1 MTAPAL
7 PDGREVDLHSDD
19 DVAGA
24 AGLDAGHGVKSLSPG
39 TACLIKAP
47 LLDLDGAKVAEGHAV
62 GASVLL
68 PAAGCDAALEMDL
81 RVARVAQVPQGTGG
95 LVGEGGFLEEANAT
109 GGVLVVGA
117 FEVSL
122 CAADSRESA
131 GAVAVGGQGSG
142 VNDCEQGLLAGAC
155 LAVVDAGH
163 GGVGQAECPA
173 WVGGNLTAW
182 ATNTDPNA
190 PYQPVQALLHPEEL
204 WPHLG
209 ETSLLLGT
217 RIVPGTLLLSLAVTA
232 AVLYKRHKDGSGRRR
247 KRIAGMAKQ
256 KDIEPLMAK
265 AITAKARSLRPSLKS
280 AKHIDARETGILLG
294 NLQGTRHE
302 VRMGYE
308 DVAVAIMAPR
318 SGKTT
323 SLAIPSILAAPG
335 PVLLTSNKAAGDA
348 FTATIDARAAV
359 GRTWSMDP
367 QQIAHAERAMWWNPL
382 SDAKTLD
389 GAGRLA
395 GHFLA
400 ASVDASQQG
409 DFWSKAGSNI
419 LSQLFLA
426 AALDER
432 PITDVMA
439 WLAFPA
445 DRTPLDILRDHKFAA
460 VAAQLKG
467 TVEGPPETRDGIY
480 ETTCQY
486 AAALLNSEIAAWVTP
501 QKNVPE
507 FKPSEFVTSK
517 DTLYLLSKDGGGGAS
532 ALIAACADSVMR
544 AATAQAERAGGRL
557 DPPMLAILDEAA
569 NVCKISDLP
578 DLYSHLGS
586 RGIIPIT
593 ILQSYRQGQK
603 VWGDAGMDA
612 MWSAS
617 TIKVI
622 GSGIDDP
629 DFADKLSRLIGDHDV
644 ETTSTST
651 SESGKSTSVSMR
663 QQRIM
668 AADAIRALPKGTALC
683 FATGMRAAML
693 DLRPWYLEP
702 GAAELSAASARASKG
717 ITERAIAKATPMQSD
732 FGLAS

>member
-1 MTAPAL
+1 MPPASTSTS
-7 PDGREVDLHSDD
+7 DGYDIAFR
-19 DVAGA
+19 
-24 AGLDAGHGVKSLSPG
+24 
-39 TACLIKAP
+39 
-47 LLDLDGAKVAEGHAV
+47 LL
-62 GASVLL
+62 
-68 PAAGCDAALEMDL
+68 M
-81 RVARVAQVPQGTGG
+81 
-95 LVGEGGFLEEANAT
+95 
-109 GGVLVVGA
+109 GVLAIVVPL
-117 FEVSL
+117 SH
-122 CAADSRESA
+122 
-131 GAVAVGGQGSG
+131 
-142 VNDCEQGLLAGAC
+142 LAW
-155 LAVVDAGH
+155 LS
-163 GGVGQAECPA
+163 
-173 WVGGNLTAW
+173 GNLTAYLTGRPW
-182 ATNTDPNA
+182 A
-190 PYQPVQALLHPEEL
+190 PYQPTTALLHPDQL
-204 WPHLG
+204 WPEVG
-209 ETSLLLGT
+209 ETSLLIGT
-217 RIVPGTLLLSLAVTA
+217 RIIPVTVLLALGATA
-232 AVLYKRHKDGSGRRR
+232 GLLWARHKNNGGGRM
-247 KRIAGMAKQ
+247 KKITSMAKP

-265 AITAKARSLRPSLKS
+265 AITDKARSLRPSLKT
-280 AKHIDARETGILLG
+280 AKHIAPRDTGILLG

-308 DVAVAIMAPR
+308 DVALAIMAPR

-323 SLAIPSILAAPG
+323 SLAIPSILDAPG

-348 FTATIDARAAV
+348 YTATLDARAAV
-359 GRTWSMDP
+359 GRAWSMDP
-367 QQIAHAERAMWWNPL
+367 QQIAHAAREMWWNPL
-382 SDAKTLD
+382 ADAKTLD

-426 AALDER
+426 AALDDR
-432 PITDVMA
+432 PITDVMQ

-445 DRTPLDILRDHKFAA
+445 DRTPLDILRDHQFTA

-480 ETTCQY
+480 ETARQY

-501 QKNVPE
+501 QKDVLE
-507 FKPSEFVTSK
+507 FRPAEFVAST

-612 MWSAS
+612 MWSAA
-617 TIKVI
+617 TVKVI

-663 QQRIM
+663 QERILP
-668 AADAIRALPKGTALC
+668 ADAIRALPKGTALL

-693 DLRPWYLEP
+693 DLRPWYAEP
-702 GAAELSAASARASKG
+702 CAGELAAASARASKA
-717 ITERAIAKATPMQSD
+717 ITARAVAKHTPAQSD
-732 FGLAS
+732 YGQAA

>member
-1 MTAPAL
+1 MPPTSPNSSIDGYDIVLRLLIGVAAVVVPLSHLAWLSGNITA
-7 PDGREVDLHSDD
+7 
-19 DVAGA
+19 
-24 AGLDAGHGVKSLSPG
+24 SL
-39 TACLIKAP
+39 
-47 LLDLDGAKVAEGHAV
+47 
-62 GASVLL
+62 
-68 PAAGCDAALEMDL
+68 
-81 RVARVAQVPQGTGG
+81 TGG
-95 LVGEGGFLEEANAT
+95 G
-109 GGVLVVGA
+109 
-117 FEVSL
+117 
-122 CAADSRESA
+122 
-131 GAVAVGGQGSG
+131 
-142 VNDCEQGLLAGAC
+142 
-155 LAVVDAGH
+155 
-163 GGVGQAECPA
+163 
-173 WVGGNLTAW
+173 W
-182 ATNTDPNA
+182 A
-190 PYQPVQALLHPEEL
+190 PYQPTTALLHPERL
-204 WPHLG
+204 WPHAG
-209 ETSLLLGT
+209 ETSLLIGARVVPVLLLLALGT
-217 RIVPGTLLLSLAVTA
+217 A
-232 AVLYKRHKDGSGRRR
+232 AGILWARHKNRSGGR
-247 KRIAGMAKQ
+247 KKITGMAKAR
-256 KDIEPLMAK
+256 DIEPMMAK
-265 AITAKARSLRPSLKS
+265 AITDKARSLRPSLKD
-280 AKHIDARETGILLG
+280 AKHIEARDTGILLG
-294 NLQGTRHE
+294 NLQGTKQE
-302 VRMGYE
+302 IRMGYE

-348 FTATIDARAAV
+348 FTATYDARAAV
-359 GRTWSMDP
+359 GRVWSMDP
-367 QQIAHAERAMWWNPL
+367 QQIAHAAREMWWNPL
-382 SDAKTLD
+382 ADAKTLD

-419 LSQLFLA
+419 LAQLFLA

-432 PITDVMA
+432 PITDVMQ

-445 DRTPLDILRDHKFAA
+445 DRTPLDILRDHGFTA

-480 ETTCQY
+480 ETARQY

-507 FKPSEFVTSK
+507 FRPSEFVTST

-617 TIKVI
+617 TVKVI

-644 ETTSTST
+644 ETTSTSH

-663 QQRIM
+663 QQRILP
-668 AADAIRALPKGTALC
+668 ADEIRALPKGTALC
-683 FATGMRAAML
+683 FATGLRAAML
-693 DLRPWYLEP
+693 DLRPWYQEP
-702 GAAELSAASARASKG
+702 GAAELSAASDRASKA
-717 ITERAIAKATPMQSD
+717 ITARAIAKHAPVQSD
-732 FGLAS
+732 FGPAA

>member
-1 MTAPAL
+1 MPSSSNSST
-7 PDGREVDLHSDD
+7 DGYDFVLR
-19 DVAGA
+19 
-24 AGLDAGHGVKSLSPG
+24 
-39 TACLIKAP
+39 
-47 LLDLDGAKVAEGHAV
+47 LL
-62 GASVLL
+62 
-68 PAAGCDAALEMDL
+68 
-81 RVARVAQVPQGTGG
+81 
-95 LVGEGGFLEEANAT
+95 
-109 GGVLVVGA
+109 LVV
-117 FEVSL
+117 L
-122 CAADSRESA
+122 
-131 GAVAVGGQGSG
+131 AVAVPLSHLAWLSG
-142 VNDCEQGLLAGAC
+142 NITAHLAGS
-155 LAVVDAGH
+155 DS
-163 GGVGQAECPA
+163 
-173 WVGGNLTAW
+173 
-182 ATNTDPNA
+182 A
-190 PYQPVQALLHPEEL
+190 PYQPAAALLHPEQL
-204 WPHLG
+204 WPDVG
-209 ETSLLLGT
+209 ETSLLIGA
-217 RIVPGTLLLSLAVTA
+217 RVVPIALLLAPGA
-232 AVLYKRHKDGSGRRR
+232 AAGVLWARHKNRSGGR
-247 KRIAGMAKQ
+247 KKITGMAKAQ
-256 KDIEPLMAK
+256 DIEPLLAK
-265 AITAKARSLRPSLKS
+265 AITDKARSLRPSLRT
-280 AKHIDARETGILLG
+280 AKHIDAKDTGILLG
-294 NLQGTRHE
+294 NLQGSRTE

-323 SLAIPSILAAPG
+323 SLAIPSVLNAPG
-335 PVLLTSNKAAGDA
+335 PVLLTSNKAADDA
-348 FTATIDARAAV
+348 YTTTYDARCQV
-359 GRTWSMDP
+359 GRVWSMDP

-382 SDAKTLD
+382 ADAKTLD

-432 PITDVMA
+432 PITDVMQ

-445 DRTPLDILRDHKFAA
+445 DRTPLDILRDHGFAA

-480 ETTCQY
+480 ETARQY

-501 QKNVPE
+501 QKDAAE
-507 FKPSEFVTSK
+507 FRPATFVTST
-517 DTLYLLSKDGGGGAS
+517 DTLFLLSKDGGGGAS

-603 VWGDAGMDA
+603 VWGDADMDA

-617 TIKVI
+617 TVKVI

-644 ETTSTST
+644 ETTSTSH

-663 QQRIM
+663 QERILP
-668 AADAIRALPKGTALC
+668 ADAIRALPKGTALC

-702 GAAELSAASARASKG
+702 DAAELSAASKSASDG
-717 ITERAIAKATPMQSD
+717 ITQRAIAKHAPRKTD
-732 FGLAS
+732 FGTAA

>member
-1 MTAPAL
+1 MPQ
-7 PDGREVDLHSDD
+7 PSSNSGDGYDIAFKILLGILAVT
-19 DVAGA
+19 VP
-24 AGLDAGHGVKSLSPG
+24 LSNL
-39 TACLIKAP
+39 AWL
-47 LLDLDGAKVAEGHAV
+47 
-62 GASVLL
+62 
-68 PAAGCDAALEMDL
+68 
-81 RVARVAQVPQGTGG
+81 GG
-95 LVGEGGFLEEANAT
+95 QITSWAT
-109 GGVLVVGA
+109 G
-117 FEVSL
+117 
-122 CAADSRESA
+122 
-131 GAVAVGGQGSG
+131 SG
-142 VNDCEQGLLAGAC
+142 PD
-155 LAVVDAGH
+155 
-163 GGVGQAECPA
+163 
-173 WVGGNLTAW
+173 
-182 ATNTDPNA
+182 A
-190 PYQPVQALLHPEEL
+190 PYQPVQALLHPARL
-204 WPHLG
+204 WPRLG
-209 ETSLLLGT
+209 ETSLLVGT
-217 RIVPGTLLLSLAVTA
+217 RVLPATVLLALGILAVI
-232 AVLYKRHKDGSGRRR
+232 LYQRYKAGGGREKRVT
-247 KRIAGMAKQ
+247 GMAKRS
-256 KDIEPLMAK
+256 DVEPLMAK
-265 AITAKARSLRPSLKS
+265 AVTAKARSLRPSLRTTPRIE
-280 AKHIDARETGILLG
+280 ARDAGVLLG
-294 NLQGTRHE
+294 NLQGTKHE
-302 VRMGYE
+302 VRMGFE

-323 SLAIPSILAAPG
+323 SLAIPSILNAPG
-335 PVLLTSNKAAGDA
+335 AVLLTSNKAANDA
-348 FTATIDARAAV
+348 FTATLDARAAV
-359 GRTWSMDP
+359 GRVWAMDP
-367 QQIAHAERAMWWNPL
+367 QQIAHAARAMWWNPL
-382 SDAKTLD
+382 ADAKTLD

-432 PITDVMA
+432 PITDVMQ

-445 DRTPLDILRDHKFAA
+445 DRTPLDILRDHAFTA

-480 ETTCQY
+480 ETARQY
-486 AAALLNSEIAAWVTP
+486 AAALLNSEIAAWITP

-507 FKPSEFVTSK
+507 FRPSQFVTST

-612 MWSAS
+612 MWSAA
-617 TIKVI
+617 TVKVI

-644 ETTSTST
+644 ETTSTSM

-663 QQRIM
+663 QERILP
-668 AADAIRALPKGTALC
+668 ADAIRALPKGTALL

-693 DLRPWYLEP
+693 DLRPWYREP
-702 GAAELSAASARASKG
+702 GAAELSAASARASKA
-717 ITERAIAKATPMQSD
+717 ITTRAVAKHTPTQSNY
-732 FGLAS
+732 GTAA

>member
-1 MTAPAL
+1 MPQPSSSST
-7 PDGREVDLHSDD
+7 DGYDIAFRVLGVVLAIAVPLSN
-19 DVAGA
+19 VAW
-24 AGLDAGHGVKSLSPG
+24 L
-39 TACLIKAP
+39 
-47 LLDLDGAKVAEGHAV
+47 
-62 GASVLL
+62 
-68 PAAGCDAALEMDL
+68 
-81 RVARVAQVPQGTGG
+81 
-95 LVGEGGFLEEANAT
+95 
-109 GGVLVVGA
+109 
-117 FEVSL
+117 
-122 CAADSRESA
+122 
-131 GAVAVGGQGSG
+131 
-142 VNDCEQGLLAGAC
+142 
-155 LAVVDAGH
+155 
-163 GGVGQAECPA
+163 
-173 WVGGNLTAW
+173 GGNLTAW
-182 ATNTDPNA
+182 ATDTGPRA
-190 PYQPVQALLHPEEL
+190 PYQPVQALLHPDQL
-204 WPHLG
+204 WPRLG
-209 ETSLLLGT
+209 DTSLLLGT
-217 RIVPGTLLLSLAVTA
+217 RILPGTVLLALGITA
-232 AVLYKRHKDGSGRRR
+232 AVLYKRHKDGIGGRR
-247 KRIAGMAKQ
+247 KRVAGMAKQ
-256 KDIEPLMAK
+256 RDIEPLMSK
-265 AITAKARSLRPSLKS
+265 AITAKARSLRPSLKD
-280 AKHIDARETGILLG
+280 AKHLNPADTGILLG
-294 NLQGTRHE
+294 NLQGTKHE

-323 SLAIPSILAAPG
+323 SLAIPSILNAPG

-348 FTATIDARAAV
+348 YTATLDARAAV
-359 GRTWSMDP
+359 GRAWSMDP

-389 GAGRLA
+389 GAGELA

-426 AALDER
+426 AALAER
-432 PITDVMA
+432 PITDVMQ

-445 DRTPLDILRDHKFAA
+445 DRTPLDILRDHGFAA

-480 ETTCQY
+480 ETARQY

-501 QKNVPE
+501 QKDVAE
-507 FKPSEFVTSK
+507 FKPGEFVASK

-663 QQRIM
+663 QERIL
-668 AADAIRALPKGTALC
+668 AADAIRALPKGTALA

-702 GAAELSAASARASKG
+702 GAGDLSAASALASKG
-717 ITERAIAKATPMQSD
+717 ITERAVAKAAPKQTD
-732 FGLAS
+732 FGTAA

>member
-1 MTAPAL
+1 MPSSSSNS
-7 PDGREVDLHSDD
+7 DGYDIAFRIL
-19 DVAGA
+19 
-24 AGLDAGHGVKSLSPG
+24 LGV
-39 TACLIKAP
+39 
-47 LLDLDGAKVAEGHAV
+47 
-62 GASVLL
+62 
-68 PAAGCDAALEMDL
+68 
-81 RVARVAQVPQGTGG
+81 
-95 LVGEGGFLEEANAT
+95 
-109 GGVLVVGA
+109 
-117 FEVSL
+117 
-122 CAADSRESA
+122 
-131 GAVAVGGQGSG
+131 
-142 VNDCEQGLLAGAC
+142 
-155 LAVVDAGH
+155 LAVV
-163 GGVGQAECPA
+163 VPLSNLA
-173 WVGGNLTAW
+173 WLSGNITAYLTGLPW
-182 ATNTDPNA
+182 T
-190 PYQPVQALLHPEEL
+190 PYQPTAALLHPDRL
-204 WPHLG
+204 WPHAG
-209 ETSLLLGT
+209 ETSLLIGA
-217 RIVPGTLLLSLAVTA
+217 RVVPVTLVLALA
-232 AVLYKRHKDGSGRRR
+232 AAAGVLWSRKKDRGGR
-247 KRIAGMAKQ
+247 KKKITGMAKAR
-256 KDIEPLMAK
+256 DIEPLMAK
-265 AITAKARSLRPSLKS
+265 AITDKARSLRPSLKNV
-280 AKHIDARETGILLG
+280 KHIEAHDTGILLG

-323 SLAIPSILAAPG
+323 SLAIPSILHAPG

-348 FTATIDARAAV
+348 FTATYDARGRV
-359 GRTWSMDP
+359 GRVWSMDP
-367 QQIAHAERAMWWNPL
+367 QQIAHAAREMWWNPL
-382 SDAKTLD
+382 SEAKSLD

-432 PITDVMA
+432 PITDVMQ

-445 DRTPLDILRDHKFAA
+445 DRTPLDILRDHDFTA
-460 VAAQLKG
+460 VASQLKG

-480 ETTCQY
+480 ETARQY
-486 AAALLNSEIAAWVTP
+486 ASALLNAEIAAWVTP
-501 QKNVPE
+501 QKDVAE
-507 FKPSEFVTSK
+507 FRPSQFVTST
-517 DTLYLLSKDGGGGAS
+517 DTLFLLSKDGGGGAS

-617 TIKVI
+617 TVKVI

-644 ETTSTST
+644 ETTSTSH

-663 QQRIM
+663 QERILP
-668 AADAIRALPKGTALC
+668 ADAIRALPKGSALC
-683 FATGMRAAML
+683 FATGMRVAML

-702 GAAELSAASARASKG
+702 GAADLSAASSRASKA
-717 ITERAIAKATPMQSD
+717 ITARAVAKHTPTQSD
-732 FGLAS
+732 YGTAA

>member
-1 MTAPAL
+1 MPPSSSSSNT
-7 PDGREVDLHSDD
+7 DGYDL
-19 DVAGA
+19 V
-24 AGLDAGHGVKSLSPG
+24 LRLLFGV
-39 TACLIKAP
+39 
-47 LLDLDGAKVAEGHAV
+47 
-62 GASVLL
+62 
-68 PAAGCDAALEMDL
+68 
-81 RVARVAQVPQGTGG
+81 
-95 LVGEGGFLEEANAT
+95 
-109 GGVLVVGA
+109 
-117 FEVSL
+117 
-122 CAADSRESA
+122 
-131 GAVAVGGQGSG
+131 
-142 VNDCEQGLLAGAC
+142 
-155 LAVVDAGH
+155 LAVVVPLSH
-163 GGVGQAECPA
+163 LA
-173 WVGGNLTAW
+173 WLSGNITAYLTGTSW
-182 ATNTDPNA
+182 A
-190 PYQPVQALLHPEEL
+190 PYQPTNALLRPEQV
-204 WPHLG
+204 WPG
-209 ETSLLLGT
+209 AGKTSLLIGA
-217 RIVPGTLLLSLAVTA
+217 RIVPVLLLLALGA
-232 AVLYKRHKDGSGRRR
+232 GAGVLWARR
-247 KRIAGMAKQ
+247 KNRSGGRKKITDMAKAR
-256 KDIEPLMAK
+256 DIEPLMAK
-265 AITAKARSLRPSLKS
+265 AITDKARSLRPSLKDS
-280 AKHIDARETGILLG
+280 KHIDAKDTGILLG
-294 NLQGTRHE
+294 NLQGSRHE
-302 VRMGYE
+302 VRMGFE

-323 SLAIPSILAAPG
+323 SLAIPSMLGAPG

-348 FTATIDARAAV
+348 FTTAYEARARVGAV
-359 GRTWSMDP
+359 WTMDP
-367 QQIAHAERAMWWNPL
+367 QQIAHAAREMWWNPL
-382 SDAKTLD
+382 ASATTLD
-389 GAGRLA
+389 GANRLA

-419 LSQLFLA
+419 LSQLLLA

-432 PITDVMA
+432 PITDIMQ

-445 DRTPLDILRDHKFAA
+445 DRTPLDILRDHDFAA

-480 ETTCQY
+480 ETARQY
-486 AAALLNSEIAAWVTP
+486 ASALLNAEIAAWVTP
-501 QKNVPE
+501 QKDVPE
-507 FKPSEFVTSK
+507 FRPEQFVTST
-517 DTLYLLSKDGGGGAS
+517 DTLFLLSKDGGGGAS

-617 TIKVI
+617 TVKVI

-663 QQRIM
+663 QERILP
-668 AADAIRALPKGTALC
+668 ADAVRALPKGTALC

-702 GAAELSAASARASKG
+702 GAGELSAASARASKA
-717 ITERAIAKATPMQSD
+717 ITARAIAKHAPQQGDYGT
-732 FGLAS
+732 AA

>member
-1 MTAPAL
+1 MP
-7 PDGREVDLHSDD
+7 PSSSNSDGYDIAFRIL
-19 DVAGA
+19 
-24 AGLDAGHGVKSLSPG
+24 LGV
-39 TACLIKAP
+39 
-47 LLDLDGAKVAEGHAV
+47 
-62 GASVLL
+62 
-68 PAAGCDAALEMDL
+68 
-81 RVARVAQVPQGTGG
+81 
-95 LVGEGGFLEEANAT
+95 
-109 GGVLVVGA
+109 
-117 FEVSL
+117 
-122 CAADSRESA
+122 
-131 GAVAVGGQGSG
+131 
-142 VNDCEQGLLAGAC
+142 
-155 LAVVDAGH
+155 LAVV
-163 GGVGQAECPA
+163 VPLSNLA
-173 WVGGNLTAW
+173 WLSGNITAYLTDLPW
-182 ATNTDPNA
+182 A
-190 PYQPVQALLHPEEL
+190 PYQPTAALLHPDQL
-204 WPHLG
+204 WPHAG
-209 ETSLLLGT
+209 ESSLLIGARVVPVTVLLVLG
-217 RIVPGTLLLSLAVTA
+217 A
-232 AVLYKRHKDGSGRRR
+232 AAGVLWSRR
-247 KRIAGMAKQ
+247 KSRGGRKKKITGMAKAR
-256 KDIEPLMAK
+256 DIEPLMAK
-265 AITAKARSLRPSLKS
+265 AITDKARSLRPSLKN
-280 AKHIDARETGILLG
+280 AKHIEAHDTGILLG

-323 SLAIPSILAAPG
+323 SLAIPSILHAPG

-348 FTATIDARAAV
+348 FTAAYDARGRV
-359 GRTWSMDP
+359 GRVWSMDP
-367 QQIAHAERAMWWNPL
+367 QQIAHAAREMWWNPL
-382 SDAKTLD
+382 ADAKSLD

-432 PITDVMA
+432 PITDVMQ

-445 DRTPLDILRDHKFAA
+445 DRTPLDILRDHGFTA

-480 ETTCQY
+480 ETARQY
-486 AAALLNSEIAAWVTP
+486 ASALLNTEIAAWVTP
-501 QKNVPE
+501 QKDVAE
-507 FKPSEFVTSK
+507 FRPTQFVTST
-517 DTLYLLSKDGGGGAS
+517 DTLFLLSKDGGGGAS

-617 TIKVI
+617 TVKVI

-644 ETTSTST
+644 ETTSTSH

-663 QQRIM
+663 QERILP
-668 AADAIRALPKGTALC
+668 ADAIRALPKGSALC
-683 FATGMRAAML
+683 FATGMKVAML

-702 GAAELSAASARASKG
+702 GAADLSAASSRASKA
-717 ITERAIAKATPMQSD
+717 ITARAVSKHTPAQSD
-732 FGLAS
+732 YGTAA

>member
-1 MTAPAL
+1 MPQPSTKSTDATDIAFKILLGAL
-7 PDGREVDLHSDD
+7 
-19 DVAGA
+19 
-24 AGLDAGHGVKSLSPG
+24 
-39 TACLIKAP
+39 
-47 LLDLDGAKVAEGHAV
+47 AV
-62 GASVLL
+62 G
-68 PAAGCDAALEMDL
+68 
-81 RVARVAQVPQGTGG
+81 VP
-95 LVGEGGFLEEANAT
+95 LANLAW
-109 GGVLVVGA
+109 L
-117 FEVSL
+117 
-122 CAADSRESA
+122 
-131 GAVAVGGQGSG
+131 GGQI
-142 VNDCEQGLLAGAC
+142 
-155 LAVVDAGH
+155 
-163 GGVGQAECPA
+163 
-173 WVGGNLTAW
+173 TAW
-182 ATNTDPNA
+182 ATGSGPGA
-190 PYQPVQALLHPEEL
+190 PYQPVQALLHPARL
-204 WPHLG
+204 WPNTE
-209 ETSLLLGT
+209 ETFLLFGT
-217 RIVPGTLLLSLAVTA
+217 RVLPCAVLIALGITA
-232 AVLYKRHKDGSGRRR
+232 AVLYKRYKAGSGGRR
-247 KRIAGMAKQ
+247 KRIEGMAKHT
-256 KDIEPLMAK
+256 DIEPLMAK
-265 AITAKARSLRPSLKS
+265 AITSKARSLRPSLKD
-280 AKHIDARETGILLG
+280 AKHIDARDTGILLG
-294 NLQGTRHE
+294 NLQGTKYE

-323 SLAIPSILAAPG
+323 SLAIPSILSAPG

-348 FTATIDARAAV
+348 FTATLDARAAV

-367 QQIAHAERAMWWNPL
+367 QQIAHAQREMWWNPL
-382 SDAKTLD
+382 ATAKTLD

-432 PITDVMA
+432 PITDVMQ

-445 DRTPLDILRDHKFAA
+445 DRTPLDILRDHGFTA

-480 ETTCQY
+480 ETARQY

-501 QKNVPE
+501 QKDAEEFRPE
-507 FKPSEFVTSK
+507 VFVTST

-603 VWGDAGMDA
+603 VWGDAAMDA

-644 ETTSTST
+644 ETTSTSH

-663 QQRIM
+663 QERIL

-683 FATGMRAAML
+683 FATGLRAAML

-702 GAAELSAASARASKG
+702 GADQLSAASARASKA
-717 ITERAIAKATPMQSD
+717 ITTRAVAKHAPVQSD
-732 FGLAS
+732 FGTAA

>member
-1 MTAPAL
+1 MPPSTNSSADGYGIAL
-7 PDGREVDLHSDD
+7 KFLL
-19 DVAGA
+19 GA
-24 AGLDAGHGVKSLSPG
+24 F
-39 TACLIKAP
+39 
-47 LLDLDGAKVAEGHAV
+47 AV
-62 GASVLL
+62 GLPLASI
-68 PAAGCDAALEMDL
+68 
-81 RVARVAQVPQGTGG
+81 
-95 LVGEGGFLEEANAT
+95 
-109 GGVLVVGA
+109 
-117 FEVSL
+117 
-122 CAADSRESA
+122 
-131 GAVAVGGQGSG
+131 
-142 VNDCEQGLLAGAC
+142 
-155 LAVVDAGH
+155 
-163 GGVGQAECPA
+163 A
-173 WVGGNLTAW
+173 WLGGNLVAW
-182 ATNTDPNA
+182 ATGTGPWA
-190 PYQPVQALLHPEEL
+190 PYRPADALLRPEQL
-204 WPHLG
+204 WPQVG
-209 ETSLLLGT
+209 ETSLLLAT
-217 RIVPGTLLLSLAVTA
+217 RILPVLVTLLLA
-232 AVLYKRHKDGSGRRR
+232 AAGAAAWLRYKNRSGGR
-247 KRIAGMAKQ
+247 KKKVDGMAKAR
-256 KDIEPLMAK
+256 DIEPLLAK
-265 AITAKARSLRPSLKS
+265 AIESKARSLRPSLKN
-280 AKHIDARETGILLG
+280 ARHIEPRDAGILLG
-294 NLQGTRHE
+294 NLQGTKHE
-302 VRMGYE
+302 VRMGFE

-348 FTATIDARAAV
+348 YTACYDARCRV
-359 GRTWSMDP
+359 GRVWSMDP
-367 QQIAHAERAMWWNPL
+367 QQIAHAERTMWWNPL
-382 SDAKTLD
+382 ADAKTLD

-432 PITDVMA
+432 PITDVMQ

-445 DRTPLDILRDHKFAA
+445 DRTPLDILRDHKFTA
-460 VAAQLKG
+460 VASQLKG

-480 ETTCQY
+480 ETARQY

-501 QKNVPE
+501 QKDVPE
-507 FKPSEFVTSK
+507 FRPAEFVTST
-517 DTLYLLSKDGGGGAS
+517 DSLFLLSKDGGGGAS

-593 ILQSYRQGQK
+593 ILQSYRQGQR

-617 TIKVI
+617 TVKVI

-629 DFADKLSRLIGDHDV
+629 DFADKLSRMIGDHDV
-644 ETTSTST
+644 ETTSTSV

-663 QQRIM
+663 QERILP
-668 AADAIRALPKGTALC
+668 ADAIRALPKGSALC
-683 FATGMRAAML
+683 LATGMRVAML
-693 DLRPWYLEP
+693 DLRPWYAEP
-702 GAAELSAASARASKG
+702 GADELAAASARASKA
-717 ITERAIAKATPMQSD
+717 ITTRAVAKHAPQQSD
-732 FGLAS
+732 FGQAA

>member
-1 MTAPAL
+1 MSSPSPNSNDGYDIAFKALLGAFVIAL
-7 PDGREVDLHSDD
+7 P
-19 DVAGA
+19 
-24 AGLDAGHGVKSLSPG
+24 LS
-39 TACLIKAP
+39 TLAWL
-47 LLDLDGAKVAEGHAV
+47 
-62 GASVLL
+62 
-68 PAAGCDAALEMDL
+68 
-81 RVARVAQVPQGTGG
+81 GG
-95 LVGEGGFLEEANAT
+95 NAT
-109 GGVLVVGA
+109 
-117 FEVSL
+117 
-122 CAADSRESA
+122 
-131 GAVAVGGQGSG
+131 
-142 VNDCEQGLLAGAC
+142 
-155 LAVVDAGH
+155 
-163 GGVGQAECPA
+163 A
-173 WVGGNLTAW
+173 WVTSSGPW
-182 ATNTDPNA
+182 V
-190 PYQPVQALLHPEEL
+190 PYQPAEALLHPERL
-204 WPHLG
+204 WPAAG
-209 ETSLLLGT
+209 GTSLLIGT
-217 RIVPGTLLLSLAVTA
+217 RILPA
-232 AVLYKRHKDGSGRRR
+232 AVLLALTVFGYLWWSRRR
-247 KRIAGMAKQ
+247 GTSGKRKRVAGMAKQ
-256 KDIEPLMAK
+256 RDIEPLLAK
-265 AITAKARSLRPSLKS
+265 AITAKARSLRPSLKD
-280 AKHIDARETGILLG
+280 AKAIDASDTGVLLG
-294 NLQGTRHE
+294 NLQGSRSE
-302 VRMGYE
+302 VRMGFE

-323 SLAIPSILAAPG
+323 CLAIPAILAAPG

-348 FTATIDARAAV
+348 YTATLDARGED

-367 QQIAHAERAMWWNPL
+367 QQIAHAAREMWWNPL
-382 SDAKTLD
+382 ATAKSLD

-432 PITDVMA
+432 PITDVMQ

-445 DRTPLDILRDHKFAA
+445 DRRPLDILRDHGFSA

-480 ETTCQY
+480 ETARQY
-486 AAALLNSEIAAWVTP
+486 ASALLNSEIAAWVTP
-501 QKNVPE
+501 QKGVAE
-507 FKPSEFVTSK
+507 FKPADFVTSK

-544 AATAQAERAGGRL
+544 AATTQAERAGGRL

-617 TIKVI
+617 TVKVI

-644 ETTSTST
+644 ETKSTSI
-651 SESGKSTSVSMR
+651 SDSGKSTSISMR
-663 QQRIM
+663 QERILP
-668 AADAIRALPKGTALC
+668 ADAIRALPKGTALC

-702 GAAELSAASARASKG
+702 GADTLSSASAAASNG
-717 ITERAIAKATPMQSD
+717 ITDRAVAKAVPNKTD
-732 FGLAS
+732 FGKAA

>member
-1 MTAPAL
+1 MPNHTTPST
-7 PDGREVDLHSDD
+7 DGYDL
-19 DVAGA
+19 AFR
-24 AGLDAGHGVKSLSPG
+24 
-39 TACLIKAP
+39 
-47 LLDLDGAKVAEGHAV
+47 
-62 GASVLL
+62 VLL
-68 PAAGCDAALEMDL
+68 GAL
-81 RVARVAQVPQGTGG
+81 AIAVP
-95 LVGEGGFLEEANAT
+95 LSNLAW
-109 GGVLVVGA
+109 
-117 FEVSL
+117 L
-122 CAADSRESA
+122 C
-131 GAVAVGGQGSG
+131 
-142 VNDCEQGLLAGAC
+142 
-155 LAVVDAGH
+155 
-163 GGVGQAECPA
+163 
-173 WVGGNLTAW
+173 GNLIVQAIHSGPW
-182 ATNTDPNA
+182 A
-190 PYQPVQALLHPEEL
+190 PYQPVNALLHPSRL
-204 WPHLG
+204 WPTAG
-209 ETSLLLGT
+209 ETSLLIGA
-217 RIVPGTLLLSLAVTA
+217 RIIPVTVMIALAVTA
-232 AVLYKRHKDGSGRRR
+232 ALVWSRHKNSAGGR
-247 KRIAGMAKQ
+247 KKKITGMAKP

-265 AITAKARSLRPSLKS
+265 AITAKARSLRPSLK
-280 AKHIDARETGILLG
+280 AKHIDAADTGILLG

-323 SLAIPSILAAPG
+323 SLAIPSILNAPG

-348 FTATIDARAAV
+348 YTATLDARAVV
-359 GRTWSMDP
+359 GRTWEMDP

-382 SDAKTLD
+382 ADAKTLD
-389 GAGRLA
+389 GSGRLA

-426 AALDER
+426 AALDDR
-432 PITDVMA
+432 PITDVMQ

-445 DRTPLDILRDHKFAA
+445 DRTPLDILRDHQFTA

-480 ETTCQY
+480 ETARQY

-501 QKNVPE
+501 QKDVPE
-507 FKPSEFVTSK
+507 FRPSEFVRST

-617 TIKVI
+617 TVKVI

-644 ETTSTST
+644 ETTSTSI
-651 SESGKSTSVSMR
+651 SESGRSTSVSMR
-663 QQRIM
+663 QERILP
-668 AADAIRALPKGTALC
+668 ADAIRALPKGTALC

-702 GAAELSAASARASKG
+702 GADTLAAASARASKA
-717 ITERAIAKATPMQSD
+717 ITARAVAKHTPKRGD
-732 FGLAS
+732 YGTAA

>member
-1 MTAPAL
+1 MPPSSSSSNT
-7 PDGREVDLHSDD
+7 DGYDL
-19 DVAGA
+19 V
-24 AGLDAGHGVKSLSPG
+24 LRLLIGVLAVVVPLSHLAWLSG
-39 TACLIKAP
+39 NITACLT
-47 LLDLDGAKVAEGHAV
+47 GA
-62 GASVLL
+62 
-68 PAAGCDAALEMDL
+68 
-81 RVARVAQVPQGTGG
+81 
-95 LVGEGGFLEEANAT
+95 
-109 GGVLVVGA
+109 
-117 FEVSL
+117 
-122 CAADSRESA
+122 
-131 GAVAVGGQGSG
+131 
-142 VNDCEQGLLAGAC
+142 
-155 LAVVDAGH
+155 
-163 GGVGQAECPA
+163 A
-173 WVGGNLTAW
+173 W
-182 ATNTDPNA
+182 A
-190 PYQPVQALLHPEEL
+190 PYQPTTALLHPEQV
-204 WPHLG
+204 WPDAG
-209 ETSLLLGT
+209 ETSLLIGA
-217 RIVPGTLLLSLAVTA
+217 RIVPVLLLLALGATA
-232 AVLYKRHKDGSGRRR
+232 SVLWVRHKNRSGGR
-247 KRIAGMAKQ
+247 KKKITGMAKAR
-256 KDIEPLMAK
+256 DIEPLMAK
-265 AITAKARSLRPSLKS
+265 AITDKARSLRPSLKD
-280 AKHIDARETGILLG
+280 AKHIEARDTGILLG
-294 NLQGTRHE
+294 NLQVTRHE

-348 FTATIDARAAV
+348 FTTAYEARAKAGAV
-359 GRTWSMDP
+359 WTMDP
-367 QQIAHAERAMWWNPL
+367 QQIAHTAREMWWNPL
-382 SDAKTLD
+382 ASATTLD
-389 GAGRLA
+389 GANRLA

-419 LSQLFLA
+419 LSQLLLA

-432 PITDVMA
+432 PITDIMQ

-445 DRTPLDILRDHKFAA
+445 DRTPLDILRDHDFAA

-480 ETTCQY
+480 ETARQY

-501 QKNVPE
+501 QKDVTE
-507 FKPSEFVTSK
+507 FRPADFVCSS
-517 DTLYLLSKDGGGGAS
+517 DTLFLLSKDGGGGAS

-617 TIKVI
+617 TVKVI

-644 ETTSTST
+644 ETTSTSH

-663 QQRIM
+663 QERILP
-668 AADAIRALPKGTALC
+668 ADAIRALPKGTALC
-683 FATGMRAAML
+683 FATGMRVAML

-702 GAAELSAASARASKG
+702 GAEELSAASARASKA
-717 ITERAIAKATPMQSD
+717 ITARAVAKHAPTQSD
-732 FGLAS
+732 FGKAV

>member
-1 MTAPAL
+1 MP
-7 PDGREVDLHSDD
+7 PSSNGSDGYDIAFRIL
-19 DVAGA
+19 
-24 AGLDAGHGVKSLSPG
+24 LGV
-39 TACLIKAP
+39 
-47 LLDLDGAKVAEGHAV
+47 
-62 GASVLL
+62 
-68 PAAGCDAALEMDL
+68 
-81 RVARVAQVPQGTGG
+81 
-95 LVGEGGFLEEANAT
+95 
-109 GGVLVVGA
+109 
-117 FEVSL
+117 
-122 CAADSRESA
+122 
-131 GAVAVGGQGSG
+131 
-142 VNDCEQGLLAGAC
+142 
-155 LAVVDAGH
+155 LAVV
-163 GGVGQAECPA
+163 VPLSNLA
-173 WVGGNLTAW
+173 WLSGNLTAHI
-182 ATNTDPNA
+182 TGRPRA
-190 PYQPVQALLHPEEL
+190 PYQPTAALLHPERL
-204 WPHLG
+204 WPATG
-209 ETSLLLGT
+209 ETSLLIGT
-217 RIVPGTLLLSLAVTA
+217 RIVPVLLLLFLATGA
-232 AVLYKRHKDGSGRRR
+232 GVLWARYKNRNGGR
-247 KRIAGMAKQ
+247 KTKIADMAKAR
-256 KDIEPLMAK
+256 DIEPLMAK
-265 AITAKARSLRPSLKS
+265 AITDKARSLRPSLKD
-280 AKHIDARETGILLG
+280 AKRVDAKDTGILLG
-294 NLQGTRHE
+294 NLQGSRHE
-302 VRMGYE
+302 VRMGFE

-323 SLAIPSILAAPG
+323 SLAIPSMLAAPG

-348 FTATIDARAAV
+348 FTTAYAARAAAGQV
-359 GRTWSMDP
+359 WTMDP
-367 QQIAHAERAMWWNPL
+367 QQIAHAAREMWWNPL
-382 SDAKTLD
+382 ASAKSLD

-400 ASVDASQQG
+400 ASVDASAQG

-419 LSQLFLA
+419 LSQLLLA

-432 PITDVMA
+432 PITDIMQ

-445 DRTPLDILRDHKFAA
+445 DRTPLDILRDHNFAA

-480 ETTCQY
+480 ETARQY

-501 QKNVPE
+501 QKDAAE
-507 FKPSEFVTSK
+507 FRPADFVTST
-517 DTLYLLSKDGGGGAS
+517 DTLFLLSKDGGGAS

-617 TIKVI
+617 TVKVI

-644 ETTSTST
+644 ETTSTSH

-663 QQRIM
+663 QERILP
-668 AADAIRALPKGTALC
+668 ADAIRALPKGTALC
-683 FATGMRAAML
+683 FATGMRVAML

-702 GAAELSAASARASKG
+702 GSKDLSAASQRASHA
-717 ITERAIAKATPMQSD
+717 ITQRAIAKAAPQQGD
-732 FGLAS
+732 FGTTA

>member
-1 MTAPAL
+1 MPQPSSTSST
-7 PDGREVDLHSDD
+7 DGYDIAFRVL
-19 DVAGA
+19 
-24 AGLDAGHGVKSLSPG
+24 GVVLAIAVPLS
-39 TACLIKAP
+39 
-47 LLDLDGAKVAEGHAV
+47 
-62 GASVLL
+62 
-68 PAAGCDAALEMDL
+68 
-81 RVARVAQVPQGTGG
+81 
-95 LVGEGGFLEEANAT
+95 N
-109 GGVLVVGA
+109 
-117 FEVSL
+117 
-122 CAADSRESA
+122 
-131 GAVAVGGQGSG
+131 
-142 VNDCEQGLLAGAC
+142 LAW
-155 LAVVDAGH
+155 L
-163 GGVGQAECPA
+163 
-173 WVGGNLTAW
+173 GGNLTAW
-182 ATNTDPNA
+182 ATNAAPRA
-190 PYQPVQALLHPEEL
+190 PYQPVQALLHPDQL
-204 WPHLG
+204 WPRLG
-209 ETSLLLGT
+209 DTSLLLGT
-217 RIVPGTLLLSLAVTA
+217 RILPG
-232 AVLYKRHKDGSGRRR
+232 AVLLALGITVAMVYKRHKDGGGRRTR
-247 KRIAGMAKQ
+247 VAGMAKQ
-256 KDIEPLMAK
+256 RDIEPLMSK
-265 AITAKARSLRPSLKS
+265 AITAKARSLRPSLKD
-280 AKHIDARETGILLG
+280 AKHLDPADTGILLG
-294 NLQGTRHE
+294 NLQGTKYE

-323 SLAIPSILAAPG
+323 SLAIPSILNAPG

-348 FTATIDARAAV
+348 YTATLDARAAV

-432 PITDVMA
+432 PITDVMQ

-445 DRTPLDILRDHKFAA
+445 DRTPLDILRDHGLAA

-480 ETTCQY
+480 ETARQY

-501 QKNVPE
+501 QKDVAE

-517 DTLYLLSKDGGGGAS
+517 DTLYLMSKDGGGGAS
-532 ALIAACADSVMR
+532 AVIAACADSVMR

-651 SESGKSTSVSMR
+651 SESGKSTSVSVR
-663 QQRIM
+663 QERIL
-668 AADAIRALPKGTALC
+668 AADAIRALPKGTALA

-702 GAAELSAASARASKG
+702 GAGQLSAASARASQG
-717 ITERAIAKATPMQSD
+717 ITERAVTKAAPKQTD
-732 FGLAS
+732 FGTAA

>member
-1 MTAPAL
+1 MPS
-7 PDGREVDLHSDD
+7 PSSSSSDGYDIAFRL
-19 DVAGA
+19 
-24 AGLDAGHGVKSLSPG
+24 LLGV
-39 TACLIKAP
+39 
-47 LLDLDGAKVAEGHAV
+47 
-62 GASVLL
+62 
-68 PAAGCDAALEMDL
+68 
-81 RVARVAQVPQGTGG
+81 
-95 LVGEGGFLEEANAT
+95 
-109 GGVLVVGA
+109 
-117 FEVSL
+117 
-122 CAADSRESA
+122 
-131 GAVAVGGQGSG
+131 
-142 VNDCEQGLLAGAC
+142 
-155 LAVVDAGH
+155 LAVVVPLSH
-163 GGVGQAECPA
+163 LA
-173 WVGGNLTAW
+173 WLSGNVTAW
-182 ATNTDPNA
+182 ATGHPWAGYEPTT
-190 PYQPVQALLHPEEL
+190 ALLHPDHL
-204 WPHLG
+204 WPQAG
-209 ETSLLLGT
+209 ETSLLIGA
-217 RIVPGTLLLSLAVTA
+217 RIVPVAVLLALA
-232 AVLYKRHKDGSGRRR
+232 AVAAAVWSRHKSRGGGRR
-247 KRIAGMAKQ
+247 KKIPGMATPRDLQ
-256 KDIEPLMAK
+256 PLMAQ
-265 AITAKARSLRPSLKS
+265 ALTAKARSLRPSLKA
-280 AKHIDARETGILLG
+280 AKRVDPRDTGILLG
-294 NLQGTRHE
+294 NLQRSRHE

-323 SLAIPSILAAPG
+323 GLAVPAILNAPG

-348 FTATIDARAAV
+348 YTATLEARAEA
-359 GRTWSMDP
+359 GRVWSMDP
-367 QQIAHAERAMWWNPL
+367 QQIAHAARRMWWNPL
-382 SDAKTLD
+382 ADATTLD

-426 AALDER
+426 AALDQR
-432 PITDVMA
+432 PITDVMQ

-445 DRTPLDILRDHKFAA
+445 DRTPLDILRDHGFAA

-480 ETTCQY
+480 ETARQY

-501 QKNVPE
+501 QRDVPE
-507 FKPSEFVTSK
+507 FRPADFITSA

-544 AATAQAERAGGRL
+544 AATAQAERVGGRL

-612 MWSAS
+612 LWSAS

-644 ETTSTST
+644 PTTSTSR
-651 SESGKSTSVSMR
+651 SESGRSTSVSMR
-663 QQRIM
+663 QERILP
-668 AADAIRALPKGTALC
+668 ADAIRALPKGTALC
-683 FATGMRAAML
+683 FATGLRAAML
-693 DLRPWYLEP
+693 DLRPWYAEP
-702 GAAELSAASARASKG
+702 GADKLAAASARASQA
-717 ITERAIAKATPMQSD
+717 ITTRAVAKTTPRQD
-732 FGLAS
+732 GHGPTE

>member
-1 MTAPAL
+1 MPPASANNS
-7 PDGREVDLHSDD
+7 DGYDIAFRL
-19 DVAGA
+19 
-24 AGLDAGHGVKSLSPG
+24 LMGVLAVVVPLSHLAWLSG
-39 TACLIKAP
+39 NITACLT
-47 LLDLDGAKVAEGHAV
+47 GHAW
-62 GASVLL
+62 AS
-68 PAAGCDAALEMDL
+68 
-81 RVARVAQVPQGTGG
+81 
-95 LVGEGGFLEEANAT
+95 
-109 GGVLVVGA
+109 
-117 FEVSL
+117 
-122 CAADSRESA
+122 
-131 GAVAVGGQGSG
+131 
-142 VNDCEQGLLAGAC
+142 
-155 LAVVDAGH
+155 
-163 GGVGQAECPA
+163 
-173 WVGGNLTAW
+173 
-182 ATNTDPNA
+182 
-190 PYQPVQALLHPEEL
+190 YQPTTALLHPDQL
-204 WPHLG
+204 WPKAG
-209 ETSLLLGT
+209 ETSLLIGARVIPVT
-217 RIVPGTLLLSLAVTA
+217 VLLALVATASLLWA
-232 AVLYKRHKDGSGRRR
+232 RHKNNGGGR
-247 KRIAGMAKQ
+247 KKKITGMAKP

-265 AITAKARSLRPSLKS
+265 AITDKARSLRPSLKT
-280 AKHIDARETGILLG
+280 AKHIDARDTGILLG

-323 SLAIPSILAAPG
+323 SLAIPSILNAPG

-348 FTATIDARAAV
+348 YTATLDARAAV
-359 GRTWSMDP
+359 GRVWSMDP
-367 QQIAHAERAMWWNPL
+367 QQIALAAREMWWNPL
-382 SDAKTLD
+382 ADAKTLD
-389 GAGRLA
+389 GAGRLS

-432 PITDVMA
+432 PITDVMQ

-445 DRTPLDILRDHKFAA
+445 DRTPLDILRDHDFTA

-480 ETTCQY
+480 ETARQY
-486 AAALLNSEIAAWVTP
+486 AAALLNSDIAAWVTP
-501 QKNVPE
+501 QKDVPE
-507 FKPSEFVTSK
+507 FRPAEFVTST

-544 AATAQAERAGGRL
+544 AATAQAERVGGRL

-612 MWSAS
+612 MWSAA
-617 TIKVI
+617 TVKVI

-663 QQRIM
+663 QERILP
-668 AADAIRALPKGTALC
+668 ADAIRALPKGTALV

-693 DLRPWYLEP
+693 DLRPWYAEP
-702 GAAELSAASARASKG
+702 GADELAAASARASKA
-717 ITERAIAKATPMQSD
+717 ITERAVAKHTPLQSD
-732 FGLAS
+732 YGQAA

>member
-1 MTAPAL
+1 MPQPSSPNTPNT
-7 PDGREVDLHSDD
+7 DGYDIAFR
-19 DVAGA
+19 
-24 AGLDAGHGVKSLSPG
+24 
-39 TACLIKAP
+39 
-47 LLDLDGAKVAEGHAV
+47 
-62 GASVLL
+62 VLL
-68 PAAGCDAALEMDL
+68 GAIAIAVPAS
-81 RVARVAQVPQGTGG
+81 
-95 LVGEGGFLEEANAT
+95 N
-109 GGVLVVGA
+109 
-117 FEVSL
+117 
-122 CAADSRESA
+122 
-131 GAVAVGGQGSG
+131 
-142 VNDCEQGLLAGAC
+142 LAW
-155 LAVVDAGH
+155 L
-163 GGVGQAECPA
+163 
-173 WVGGNLTAW
+173 GGNLTAW
-182 ATNTDPNA
+182 ATDSGHTA
-190 PYQPVQALLHPEEL
+190 PYQPVQALLHPDHL
-204 WPHLG
+204 WPSLDD
-209 ETSLLLGT
+209 TSLLIGARILPGAILIALG
-217 RIVPGTLLLSLAVTA
+217 ITA
-232 AVLYKRHKDGSGRRR
+232 AVLYKRHKDGTSGRK
-247 KRIAGMAKQ
+247 KRVAGMAKHQ
-256 KDIEPLMAK
+256 DIEPLMSK
-265 AITAKARSLRPSLKS
+265 AITAKARSLRPSLKDT
-280 AKHIDARETGILLG
+280 KHIDAKDTGILLG

-323 SLAIPSILAAPG
+323 SLAIPSILNAPG

-348 FTATIDARAAV
+348 YTATLDARAAV

-367 QQIAHAERAMWWNPL
+367 QQIAHSERQMWWNPL
-382 SDAKTLD
+382 ADAKTLD

-432 PITDVMA
+432 PITDVMQ

-445 DRTPLDILRDHKFAA
+445 DRTPLDILRDHGHAA

-480 ETTCQY
+480 ETARQY

-501 QKNVPE
+501 QKDVEE
-507 FKPSEFVTSK
+507 FKPKDFVTSK

-629 DFADKLSRLIGDHDV
+629 DFADKLSRLIGDHDI

-663 QQRIM
+663 QERIL

-683 FATGMRAAML
+683 FATGMRVAML

-702 GAAELSAASARASKG
+702 GAEELSAASDRASKA
-717 ITERAIAKATPMQSD
+717 ITHRALAKYTPHQGD
-732 FGLAS
+732 YGTAA

>member
-1 MTAPAL
+1 MSNPSQTSNDGYDIAFKALLVIAAIAL
-7 PDGREVDLHSDD
+7 PLS
-19 DVAGA
+19 
-24 AGLDAGHGVKSLSPG
+24 SL
-39 TACLIKAP
+39 
-47 LLDLDGAKVAEGHAV
+47 
-62 GASVLL
+62 
-68 PAAGCDAALEMDL
+68 
-81 RVARVAQVPQGTGG
+81 
-95 LVGEGGFLEEANAT
+95 
-109 GGVLVVGA
+109 
-117 FEVSL
+117 
-122 CAADSRESA
+122 
-131 GAVAVGGQGSG
+131 
-142 VNDCEQGLLAGAC
+142 
-155 LAVVDAGH
+155 
-163 GGVGQAECPA
+163 A
-173 WVGGNLTAW
+173 WLGGNATAW
-182 ATNTDPNA
+182 ATSTGPWV
-190 PYQPVQALLHPEEL
+190 PYQPAVALLHPERL
-204 WPHLG
+204 WPTAG
-209 ETSLLLGT
+209 ETSLLIGT
-217 RIVPGTLLLSLAVTA
+217 RILPAVVLLALA
-232 AVLYKRHKDGSGRRR
+232 AVGYRVWSRYKGTSGKR

-256 KDIEPLMAK
+256 KDIEPLLAK
-265 AITAKARSLRPSLKS
+265 AITAKARSLRPSLKD
-280 AKHIDARETGILLG
+280 AKTINASDTGVLLG
-294 NLQGTRHE
+294 NLQGGRHE

-323 SLAIPSILAAPG
+323 CLAIPAILAAPG

-348 FTATIDARAAV
+348 YTTTIDARSQN
-359 GRTWSMDP
+359 GQTWSMDP
-367 QQIAHAERAMWWNPL
+367 QQIAHSAREMWWNPL
-382 SDAKTLD
+382 ATAKSLD

-432 PITDVMA
+432 PITDVMQ

-445 DRTPLDILRDHKFAA
+445 DRRPLDILRDHGFSA

-480 ETTCQY
+480 ETARQY
-486 AAALLNSEIAAWVTP
+486 ASALLNADIAAWVTP
-501 QKNVPE
+501 QEGVRE
-507 FKPSEFVTSK
+507 FKPAEFVTSL

-544 AATAQAERAGGRL
+544 AATTQAERAGGRL

-617 TIKVI
+617 TVKVI

-644 ETTSTST
+644 ETKSTSI
-651 SESGKSTSVSMR
+651 SDSGKSTSISMR
-663 QQRIM
+663 QERILP
-668 AADAIRALPKGTALC
+668 ADAIRALPKGTALC
-683 FATGMRAAML
+683 FATGMRVAML

-702 GAAELSAASARASKG
+702 GASTLSAASATASKG
-717 ITERAIAKATPMQSD
+717 ITDRAVAKAAPKKND
-732 FGLAS
+732 FGKVA

>member
-1 MTAPAL
+1 MPPSPTSST
-7 PDGREVDLHSDD
+7 DGYDL
-19 DVAGA
+19 V
-24 AGLDAGHGVKSLSPG
+24 LRLLFGV
-39 TACLIKAP
+39 
-47 LLDLDGAKVAEGHAV
+47 
-62 GASVLL
+62 
-68 PAAGCDAALEMDL
+68 
-81 RVARVAQVPQGTGG
+81 
-95 LVGEGGFLEEANAT
+95 
-109 GGVLVVGA
+109 
-117 FEVSL
+117 
-122 CAADSRESA
+122 
-131 GAVAVGGQGSG
+131 
-142 VNDCEQGLLAGAC
+142 
-155 LAVVDAGH
+155 LAVVVPLSHLAWLAGNTAAYL
-163 GGVGQAECPA
+163 GGTP
-173 WVGGNLTAW
+173 T
-182 ATNTDPNA
+182 A
-190 PYQPVQALLHPEEL
+190 PYQPTTALLHPERL
-204 WPHLG
+204 WPEAG
-209 ETSLLLGT
+209 ETSLLIAS
-217 RIVPGTLLLSLAVTA
+217 RIVPVVLVVALGGAAALLWARYKNRNGGRKKITDMATA
-232 AVLYKRHKDGSGRRR
+232 R
-247 KRIAGMAKQ
+247 
-256 KDIEPLMAK
+256 DIEPLMAK
-265 AITAKARSLRPSLKS
+265 AITDKARSLRPSLKDS
-280 AKHIDARETGILLG
+280 KRIDAKDTGVLLG
-294 NLQGTRHE
+294 NLQGSQHE
-302 VRMGYE
+302 VRMGFE

-323 SLAIPSILAAPG
+323 SLAIPSMLNAPG

-348 FTATIDARAAV
+348 FTAAYEARALAGV
-359 GRTWSMDP
+359 VWTMDP
-367 QQIAHAERAMWWNPL
+367 QQIAHARREMWWNPL
-382 SDAKTLD
+382 ATAKTLD

-400 ASVDASQQG
+400 ASVDASAQG

-419 LSQLFLA
+419 LSQLLLA

-432 PITDVMA
+432 PITDIMQ

-445 DRTPLDILRDHKFAA
+445 DRTPLDVLRDHGFAA

-480 ETTCQY
+480 ETARQY
-486 AAALLNSEIAAWVTP
+486 AAALLNTEIAAWVTP
-501 QKNVPE
+501 QKDVAE
-507 FKPSEFVTSK
+507 FRPSEFVISS
-517 DTLYLLSKDGGGGAS
+517 DTLFLLSKDGGGGAS

-617 TIKVI
+617 TVKVI

-644 ETTSTST
+644 ETTSTSH

-663 QQRIM
+663 QERILP
-668 AADAIRALPKGTALC
+668 ADAIRALPKGTALC

-693 DLRPWYLEP
+693 DLRPWYREP
-702 GAAELSAASARASKG
+702 GAAELSEASARASRG
-717 ITERAIAKATPMQSD
+717 ITDRAVAKHAPRQTD
-732 FGLAS
+732 FGKAA